1 MTRLLLV
8 RHGETRL
15 TSEGR
20 AQGWADVP
28 LSDPGRCQANQL
40 AARLKSFQIGAA
52 FTSDLSRAVETT
64 EILLGNRGA
73 LSRSCSCLREQHYGD
88 WEGRSYQQ
96 VQAEDPERYARLM
109 TCDPSFA
116 PPGGE
121 SIDDVVQRARQ
132 ALTTLRSC
140 GPESSNI
147 LVVGHAG
154 SIRALVVLLLDL
166 PRSAFWKFKVSLA
179 SLSVIGLYPEGAT
192 LDLWNDTRH
201 LEEPGGR

>member
-1 MTRLLLV
+1 MTKLLLV

-15 TSEGR
+15 TSEAR
-20 AQGWADVP
+20 AQGWTDTP
-28 LSDPGRCQANQL
+28 LSDAGRLQAGWL

-73 LSRSCSCLREQHYGD
+73 LSQSCSCLREQHYGD
-88 WEGRSYQQ
+88 WEGKPYQQ
-96 VQAEDPERYARLM
+96 VQADDPERYARLM
-109 TCDPSFA
+109 TCDLSFA

-121 SIDDVVQRARQ
+121 SIDDLIRRVRQ
-132 ALTTLRSC
+132 ALFPLRSC
-140 GPESSNI
+140 HLGSSDI

-154 SIRALVVLLLDL
+154 SIRALAVLLLDI
-166 PRSAFWKFKVSLA
+166 PQSAFWRFKVSLA
-179 SLSVIGLYPEGAT
+179 SLSVIGLYPEGVT

-201 LEEPGGR
+201 LEESGGR